1 MTILQGNVTPAVL
14 RICCYNILV
23 KFTVNSLSHMPMG
36 VREHLHGDGEHAGV
50 SCEGHA
56 GCEHHLFTMP
66 VKGTVVRAPGCG
78 QGEGNI
84 HLFLGFPAW
93 KKKSVFW

>member
-1 MTILQGNVTPAVL
+1 M
-14 RICCYNILV
+14 
-23 KFTVNSLSHMPMG
+23 VNSLSHMSMG

-84 HLFLGFPAW
+84 YLLLGFPAW
-93 KKKSVFW
+93 KKNQCLGK